1 MPFVLAA
8 AEAGTW
14 EAVVEEVESTLT
26 AANITS
32 VLTYAVG
39 AAVVFVFLWWGARK
53 ATSIIKRAFMRGK
66 LKF

>member
-1 MPFVLAA
+1 MPYLLAA

-14 EAVVEEVESTLT
+14 QAVVEKVEDTLT
-26 AANITS
+26 ATNITN

-66 LKF
+66 LRF